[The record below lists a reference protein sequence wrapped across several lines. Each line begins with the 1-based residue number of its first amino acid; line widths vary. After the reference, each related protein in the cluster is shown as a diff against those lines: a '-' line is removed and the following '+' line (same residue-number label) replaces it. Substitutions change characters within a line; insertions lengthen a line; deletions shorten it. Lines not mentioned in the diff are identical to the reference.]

1 MKETPLTLLQIMQ
14 AVQNMKLD
22 LPSTDYIEISVGTL
36 ETLVSQILKQDR
48 ELNKMERTIIMLNEK
63 LDLLNDLAKVSLRR
77 KTLQAYLEN

>member
-48 ELNKMERTIIMLNEK
+48 ELNKMERTIITLNEK

>member
-48 ELNKMERTIIMLNEK
+48 ELNRMERTIITLNEK

>member
-1 MKETPLTLLQIMQ
+1 MKETPLTLLEIMQ
-14 AVQNMKLD
+14 AVQNMKLE

-63 LDLLNDLAKVSLRR
+63 IDLLNDLAKISLRR
-77 KTLQAYLEN
+77 KTLQTYLEN

>member
-63 LDLLNDLAKVSLRR
+63 IDLLNDLAKISLRR